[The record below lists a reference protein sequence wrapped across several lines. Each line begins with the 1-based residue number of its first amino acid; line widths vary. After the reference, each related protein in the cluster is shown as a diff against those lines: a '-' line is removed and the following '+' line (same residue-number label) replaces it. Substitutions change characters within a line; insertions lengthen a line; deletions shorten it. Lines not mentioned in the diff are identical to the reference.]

1 MLSLKSIYYYFLA
14 AKINLNNFFKKV
26 YFSTKI
32 YNDTLR
38 TKIPNSLIFFP
49 NAFLL
54 SSLTNNKNFY
64 FNISEV
70 NVENFWSS
78 FNNSKERERLNCFL
92 WLNLL
97 NRKVNKEIIR
107 KIIIQW
113 IEKNNKYNRFDWD
126 NSILSLRI
134 NSWILNSEIILE
146 NSNFDFRKNFL
157 ESIISQVNHL
167 KKNYNSE
174 KIM

>member
-14 AKINLNNFFKKV
+14 AKINLNNFLKK
-26 YFSTKI
+26 FIFQRKI

-64 FNISEV
+64 FNISEA

-97 NRKVNKEIIR
+97 NRKVI
-107 KIIIQW
+107 
-113 IEKNNKYNRFDWD
+113 
-126 NSILSLRI
+126 
-134 NSWILNSEIILE
+134 
-146 NSNFDFRKNFL
+146 
-157 ESIISQVNHL
+157 
-167 KKNYNSE
+167 KK
-174 KIM
+174 

>member
-1 MLSLKSIYYYFLA
+1 MLKTFGVL
-14 AKINLNNFFKKV
+14 
-26 YFSTKI
+26 
-32 YNDTLR
+32 
-38 TKIPNSLIFFP
+38 LIIQR
-49 NAFLL
+49 
-54 SSLTNNKNFY
+54 K
-64 FNISEV
+64 
-70 NVENFWSS
+70 
-78 FNNSKERERLNCFL
+78 ERLNCFL

-146 NSNFDFRKNFL
+146 NSNFDFKKNFL
-157 ESIISQVNHL
+157 ESIIFTS
-167 KKNYNSE
+167 KSS
-174 KIM
+174 